1 MCVKMRLMSMLTC
14 VARVACLVL
23 ALLGGGLTA
32 HADELADFNAAV
44 EAASAHN
51 RVAIGY
57 LRTGNADLA
66 SLEIDR
72 LRDAWTRLTE
82 RFSGKRPSAFEG
94 NALYS
99 KLFTGV
105 SARLVGA
112 DIMLKTGRLDAA
124 RNGLDAIRG
133 DLYDLR
139 KASGVVV
146 LADCIRDANAMMD
159 ALMVFNDRALDWNNS
174 ETRSAL
180 AGKASSYGA
189 GLDRC
194 EGIASESVRAA
205 PEFRRL
211 VDGAKASLELIPR
224 AIASRD
230 ADLLH
235 RVLIELRSF
244 DNLLAFRYG

>member
-1 MCVKMRLMSMLTC
+1 MPFW

-23 ALLGGGLTA
+23 VLSGSMAR
-32 HADELADFNAAV
+32 ADDLADFNAAV
-44 EAASAHN
+44 ESVSAHN

-72 LRDAWTRLTE
+72 LRNSWSRFSE
-82 RFSGKRPSAFEG
+82 RFSGKRPAAFDG
-94 NALYS
+94 NGLYG
-99 KLFTGV
+99 KLFTAV
-105 SARLVGA
+105 NARLVGA
-112 DIMLKTGRLDAA
+112 DIMLKTGQLDAA
-124 RNGLDAIRG
+124 RDALNSVRG
-133 DLYDLR
+133 DLYELR

-146 LADCIRDANAMMD
+146 LADCVRDANAAMD
-159 ALMVFNDRALDWNNS
+159 ALMIYNDRALDWDNS
-174 ETRSAL
+174 DIRSGLVQKANGYGTL
-180 AGKASSYGA
+180 LNRCDEIAGTT
-189 GLDRC
+189 
-194 EGIASESVRAA
+194 VREA

-211 VDGAKASLELIPR
+211 VDGAKASLLLIPK
-224 AIASRD
+224 AIATRD

>member
-1 MCVKMRLMSMLTC
+1 MLPWA
-14 VARVACLVL
+14 ARIAYLVFVLL
-23 ALLGGGLTA
+23 AGSWA
-32 HADELADFNAAV
+32 ARADDLSDFNAAV

-57 LRTGNADLA
+57 LRTGNVDLA

-72 LRDAWTRLTE
+72 LRDAWSKLTE
-82 RFSGKRPSAFEG
+82 RFSGKRPKAFAD
-94 NALYS
+94 NTLYS

-112 DIMLKTGRLDAA
+112 DIMLKAGRLDASRSA
-124 RNGLDAIRG
+124 LEAVRG

-139 KASGVVV
+139 EQSGVVV
-146 LADCIRDANAMMD
+146 LADCVRDANAMMD
-159 ALMVFNDRALDWNNS
+159 ALMVYNDRGLDWENS
-174 ETRSAL
+174 DIRSGVA
-180 AGKASSYGA
+180 AKASNYGSQL
-189 GLDRC
+189 GRC
-194 EGIASESVRAA
+194 DGIASEDVHSA

-211 VDGAKASLELIPR
+211 VDGAKASLAFIPK
-224 AIASRD
+224 AIDTRD
-230 ADLLH
+230 TDLLH